1 MHTNVINLDTL
12 SWLFEGK
19 IELRFE
25 MRDRN
30 GIDFVDMAHYY
41 RLASV
46 EGVPLIEISYGYGNI
61 SARDGSVEYQNSRVS
76 SHSYISFS
84 FSVPSNSACFY
95 LSL

>member
-30 GIDFVDMAHYY
+30 GIDFIGVAHDY
-41 RLASV
+41 RLATV
-46 EGVPLIEISYGYGNI
+46 EPVALEDASYGDENI
-61 SARDGSVEYQNSRVS
+61 SARDGN
-76 SHSYISFS
+76 
-84 FSVPSNSACFY
+84 Y
-95 LSL
+95 LRINPGEFVRLRFQG